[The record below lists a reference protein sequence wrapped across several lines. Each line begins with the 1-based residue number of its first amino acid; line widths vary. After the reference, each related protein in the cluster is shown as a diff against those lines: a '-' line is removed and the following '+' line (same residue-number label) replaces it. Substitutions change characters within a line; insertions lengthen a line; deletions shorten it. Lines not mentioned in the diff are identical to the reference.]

1 MRKKPN
7 LIPRMERCAAVQ
19 EKQPETLRGR
29 WRGDSS
35 YTALYLE
42 IGCGKG
48 RFTAGT
54 AAELPDV
61 LYVAVER
68 VPDAMVVAMERVCA
82 AGLSNVRFIDADAR
96 RLGELFAPGEADRI
110 YINFCDPWPGRRHAK
125 RRLTSPDFL
134 FLYEQ
139 VLRPGGE
146 VHLKTDNRPLFEYSL
161 ECFES
166 RGWALS
172 EVTGDL
178 HADGP
183 VGVMTDYE
191 EKFYREGVPINRC
204 VARRPDVPLPAP
216 DVAADRRRKKENEKD
231 NPDTER
237 SLQTEKE

>member
-1 MRKKPN
+1 
-7 LIPRMERCAAVQ
+7 MERCADVL
-19 EKQPETLRGR
+19 EKQPEALRGH
-29 WRGDSS
+29 WRDDTSFTG
-35 YTALYLE
+35 LYLE

-48 RFTAGT
+48 RFTAET
-54 AAELPDV
+54 AAGNPQI

-96 RLGELFAPGEADRI
+96 RLDELFSPGEADRI
-110 YINFCDPWPGRRHAK
+110 YINFCDPWPSRRHAK

-161 ECFES
+161 ECFEN
-166 RGWALS
+166 RGWLLS
-172 EVTGDL
+172 EVTDDL

-183 VGVMTDYE
+183 SGVMTDYE
-191 EKFYREGVPINRC
+191 EKFYLQGIPINRC
-204 VARRPDVPLPAP
+204 VARRPDAVLPAP
-216 DVAADRRRKKENEKD
+216 DVAADRRSRKEAENKVS
-231 NPDTER
+231 DTEK
-237 SLQTEKE
+237 SL